1 MNILNFSVVIPLY
14 NKGRHVTRAIK
25 SVLNQSYEKFEI
37 IIVDDGSTD
46 FGVNEVKR
54 INDSRIRL
62 VQQSNLGVSSARNKG
77 ICAAKY
83 EFIGFLDADD
93 AWKPDFL
100 ETMCLLI
107 KKYPEA
113 GAYATAY
120 EIINMKS
127 ERVLPRS
134 ILDMPQDWEGIVD
147 DYFRFALK
155 SPLISASSVVIP
167 RKIFDKVGLFR
178 EELKRGEDLDMW
190 CRIALNYN
198 IAFSNKICAT
208 YFHNADNRAC
218 NRKAVLSESFSN
230 YAEDILKIGRNAKNY
245 SFYFEEYAIE
255 KIISKARFYIN
266 ENKRRDARKLLYKYR
281 YTKYNKK
288 ALMKTYMLSWL
299 PKSIITMLINI
310 RNKKRANN
318 M

>member
-1 MNILNFSVVIPLY
+1 MEFSVVIPLY
-14 NKGRHVTRAIK
+14 NKDKHITRAIN
-25 SVLNQSYEKFEI
+25 SVLNQSYRKFEI
-37 IIVDDGSTD
+37 IVVDDGSTD
-46 FGVNEVKR
+46 SGVIEVKK

-62 VQQSNLGVSSARNKG
+62 VQQINLGVSSARNKG
-77 ICAAKY
+77 ISLAKY
-83 EFIGFLDADD
+83 NFVGFLDADD

-100 ETMCLLI
+100 ETIYFLI

-113 GAYATAY
+113 GAFATAY
-120 EIINMKS
+120 EIINNVSKKS
-127 ERVLPRS
+127 IPKS
-134 ILDMPQDWEGIVD
+134 ILNVPEGWEGIID
-147 DYFRFALK
+147 DYFRLALK

-167 RKIFDKVGLFR
+167 KKIFNKVGLFR
-178 EELKRGEDLDMW
+178 EELKRGEDLEMW
-190 CRIALNYN
+190 CRIALDYD
-198 IAFSNKICAT
+198 IAFSNKVCAT
-208 YFHNADNRAC
+208 YFQNADNRAC

-266 ENKRRDARKLLYKYR
+266 ENRRKDARRLLFKYR

-299 PKSIITMLINI
+299 PKSIIIMLINI

>member
-1 MNILNFSVVIPLY
+1 
-14 NKGRHVTRAIK
+14 
-25 SVLNQSYEKFEI
+25 VLNQSYRKFEI
-37 IIVDDGSTD
+37 IVVDDGSTD
-46 FGVNEVKR
+46 SGVIEVKK

-62 VQQSNLGVSSARNKG
+62 VQQINLGVSSARNKG
-77 ICAAKY
+77 ISLAKY
-83 EFIGFLDADD
+83 NFVGFLDADD

-100 ETMCLLI
+100 ETIYFLI

-113 GAYATAY
+113 GAFATAY
-120 EIINMKS
+120 EIINNVSKKS
-127 ERVLPRS
+127 IPKS
-134 ILDMPQDWEGIVD
+134 ILNVPEGWEGIID
-147 DYFRFALK
+147 DYFRLALK

-167 RKIFDKVGLFR
+167 KKIFNKVGLFR
-178 EELKRGEDLDMW
+178 EELKRGEDLEMW
-190 CRIALNYN
+190 CRIALDYD
-198 IAFSNKICAT
+198 IAFSNKVCAS
-208 YFHNADNRAC
+208 YFQNADNRAC

-255 KIISKARFYIN
+255 NIISKARYYIN

>member
-1 MNILNFSVVIPLY
+1 MEFSVVIPLY
-14 NKGRHVTRAIK
+14 NKDKHITRAIN
-25 SVLNQSYEKFEI
+25 SVLNQSYRKFEI
-37 IIVDDGSTD
+37 IVVDDGSTD
-46 FGVNEVKR
+46 SGVIEVKK

-62 VQQSNLGVSSARNKG
+62 VQQINLGVSSARNKG
-77 ICAAKY
+77 ISLAKY
-83 EFIGFLDADD
+83 NFVGFLDADD

-100 ETMCLLI
+100 ETIYFLI

-113 GAYATAY
+113 GAFATAY
-120 EIINMKS
+120 EIINNVSKKS
-127 ERVLPRS
+127 IPKS
-134 ILDMPQDWEGIVD
+134 ILNVPEGWEGIID
-147 DYFRFALK
+147 DYFRLALK

-167 RKIFDKVGLFR
+167 KKIFNKVGLFR
-178 EELKRGEDLDMW
+178 EELKRGEDLEMW
-190 CRIALNYN
+190 CRIALDYD
-198 IAFSNKICAT
+198 IAFSNKVCAT
-208 YFHNADNRAC
+208 YFQNADNRAC

>member
-1 MNILNFSVVIPLY
+1 M
-14 NKGRHVTRAIK
+14 
-25 SVLNQSYEKFEI
+25 LNQSYRKFEI
-37 IIVDDGSTD
+37 IVVDDGSTD
-46 FGVNEVKR
+46 SGVIEVKK

-62 VQQSNLGVSSARNKG
+62 VQQNNLGVSSARNKG
-77 ICAAKY
+77 ISLAKY
-83 EFIGFLDADD
+83 NFVGFLDADD

-100 ETMCLLI
+100 ETIYFLI

-113 GAYATAY
+113 GAFATAY
-120 EIINMKS
+120 EIINNVSKKS
-127 ERVLPRS
+127 IPKS
-134 ILDMPQDWEGIVD
+134 ILNVPEGWEGIID
-147 DYFRFALK
+147 DYFRLALK

-167 RKIFDKVGLFR
+167 KKIFNKVGLFR
-178 EELKRGEDLDMW
+178 EELKRGEDLEMW
-190 CRIALNYN
+190 CRIALDYD
-198 IAFSNKICAT
+198 IAFSNKVCAT
-208 YFHNADNRAC
+208 YFQNADNRAC

-255 KIISKARFYIN
+255 KIISKARYYIN

>member
-1 MNILNFSVVIPLY
+1 LEFSVVIPLY
-14 NKGRHVTRAIK
+14 NKDKHITRAIN
-25 SVLNQSYEKFEI
+25 SVLNQSYRKFEI
-37 IIVDDGSTD
+37 IVVDDGSTD
-46 FGVNEVKR
+46 SGVIEVKK

-62 VQQSNLGVSSARNKG
+62 VQQINLGVSSARNKG
-77 ICAAKY
+77 ISLAKY
-83 EFIGFLDADD
+83 NFVGFLDADD

-100 ETMCLLI
+100 ETIYFLI

-113 GAYATAY
+113 GAFATAY
-120 EIINMKS
+120 EIINNVSKKS
-127 ERVLPRS
+127 IPKS
-134 ILDMPQDWEGIVD
+134 ILNVPEGWEGIID
-147 DYFRFALK
+147 DYFRLALK

-167 RKIFDKVGLFR
+167 KKIFNKVGLFR
-178 EELKRGEDLDMW
+178 EELKRGEDLEMW
-190 CRIALNYN
+190 CRIALDYD
-198 IAFSNKICAT
+198 IAFSNKVCAT
-208 YFHNADNRAC
+208 YFQNADNRAC

-266 ENKRRDARKLLYKYR
+266 ENRRKDARRLLFKYR

-299 PKSIITMLINI
+299 PKSIIIMLINI

>member
-1 MNILNFSVVIPLY
+1 M
-14 NKGRHVTRAIK
+14 
-25 SVLNQSYEKFEI
+25 LNQSYRKFEI
-37 IIVDDGSTD
+37 IVVDDGSTD
-46 FGVNEVKR
+46 SGVIEVKK

-62 VQQSNLGVSSARNKG
+62 VQQINLGVSSARNKG
-77 ICAAKY
+77 ISLAKY
-83 EFIGFLDADD
+83 NFVGFLDADD

-100 ETMCLLI
+100 ETIYFLI

-113 GAYATAY
+113 GAFATAY
-120 EIINMKS
+120 EIINNVSKKS
-127 ERVLPRS
+127 IPKS
-134 ILDMPQDWEGIVD
+134 ILNVPEGWEGIID
-147 DYFRFALK
+147 DYFRLALK

-167 RKIFDKVGLFR
+167 KKIFNKVGLFR
-178 EELKRGEDLDMW
+178 EELKRGEDLEMW
-190 CRIALNYN
+190 CRIALDYD
-198 IAFSNKICAT
+198 IAFSNKVCAT
-208 YFHNADNRAC
+208 YFQNADNRAC

>member
-1 MNILNFSVVIPLY
+1 M
-14 NKGRHVTRAIK
+14 
-25 SVLNQSYEKFEI
+25 LNQSYRKFEI
-37 IIVDDGSTD
+37 IVVDDGSTD
-46 FGVNEVKR
+46 SGVIEVKK

-62 VQQSNLGVSSARNKG
+62 VQQINLGVSSARNKG
-77 ICAAKY
+77 ISLAKY
-83 EFIGFLDADD
+83 NFVGFLDADD

-100 ETMCLLI
+100 ETIYFLI

-113 GAYATAY
+113 GAFATAY
-120 EIINMKS
+120 EIINNVSKKS
-127 ERVLPRS
+127 IPKS
-134 ILDMPQDWEGIVD
+134 ILNVPEGWEGIID
-147 DYFRFALK
+147 DYFRLALK

-167 RKIFDKVGLFR
+167 KKIFNKVGLFR
-178 EELKRGEDLDMW
+178 EELKRGEDLEMW
-190 CRIALNYN
+190 CRIALDYD
-198 IAFSNKICAT
+198 IAFSNKVCAS
-208 YFHNADNRAC
+208 YFQNADNRAC

-255 KIISKARFYIN
+255 NIISKARYYIN